1 MIPKTINA
9 NGGVLVDI
17 NDGFGTRIPVADN
30 EPLRATYAMFIT
42 GYVPPANPTDFLT
55 ITPSGSKL
63 ARIKSLVFAG
73 AATAASNIIVNVM
86 RRSTANTGGTSAAKV
101 GVPRD
106 TLNDASTMNIQL
118 YSANPTSLGTAVG
131 TIDGGRLNLAPAANG
146 GIDRLIY
153 QYSWLND
160 QALIV
165 RPNDFLALNLAG
177 AAWPAGGV
185 LDFGVMWSEE

>member
-1 MIPKTINA
+1 MTKTLNT
-9 NGGVLVDI
+9 NGTVLVDI
-17 NDGFGTRIPVADN
+17 NDGFGTRVPVCDN
-30 EPLRATYAMFIT
+30 EPLRATYGMFIT
-42 GYVPPANPTDFLT
+42 GYTPAANPTDFLT
-55 ITPSGSKL
+55 ITPSGSKI

-73 AATAASNIIVNVM
+73 AATTASNIIVNVI
-86 RRSTANTGGTSAAKV
+86 RRSTANTGGTSAAKI

-106 TLNDASTMNIQL
+106 TQNDASAMNIQL
-118 YSANPTSLGTAVG
+118 YSANPASLGTIVG

-165 RPNDFLALNLAG
+165 RPGDFLSLNLAG
-177 AAWPAGGV
+177 AAWPAAGI
-185 LDFGVMWSEE
+185 LDFGIMWSEE